1 MGEKRMENFALEQV
15 RPEDR
20 KGWIS
25 LAFVQM
31 GMIICVPSLSGNAA
45 VEGDRIR
52 NRRVSLNRA
61 VVFPSWNAGG
71 GSGNPQ
77 CPDRGIY
84 LWKKGSQ
91 ISDRNSDA
99 GKRGVWHERP
109 SPAGR
114 LFSAASG
121 GDHDRRNG
129 HGICKIRNRRP
140 LCALGRYHDLCI
152 GSGTE
157 F

>member
-31 GMIICVPSLSGNAA
+31 GMTFAGVPSLSGNAA

-99 GKRGVWHERP
+99 GFYGRLVWH
-109 SPAGR
+109 
-114 LFSAASG
+114 
-121 GDHDRRNG
+121 
-129 HGICKIRNRRP
+129 
-140 LCALGRYHDLCI
+140 
-152 GSGTE
+152 
-157 F
+157 